1 MNRLVYKVTD
11 ADLFCV
17 IQISL
22 CKELISNSIMQTLQ
36 IQLPD
41 SINIETQEIQ
51 LLLASRLY
59 EKGLLSVGQ
68 AAQMTGLSKRTFME
82 LLGRY
87 QVSVLNYPAE
97 DIMQDFENA

>member
-1 MNRLVYKVTD
+1 
-11 ADLFCV
+11 
-17 IQISL
+17 
-22 CKELISNSIMQTLQ
+22 MQTLQ

-59 EKGLLSVGQ
+59 ENGLLSVGQ
-68 AAQMTGLSKRTFME
+68 ASQMAGFSKRTFME
-82 LLGRY
+82 LLRRY

-97 DIMQDFENA
+97 EIMQDFENA

>member
-1 MNRLVYKVTD
+1 
-11 ADLFCV
+11 
-17 IQISL
+17 
-22 CKELISNSIMQTLQ
+22 MQTLQ

-41 SINIETQEIQ
+41 SINIDTQEIQ
-51 LLLASRLY
+51 MLLASKLY

-82 LLGRY
+82 LLGHY

-97 DIMQDFENA
+97 DIKQDFKNA

>member
-1 MNRLVYKVTD
+1 
-11 ADLFCV
+11 
-17 IQISL
+17 
-22 CKELISNSIMQTLQ
+22 MQTLQ

-41 SINIETQEIQ
+41 SIQIDAQEIQ

-68 AAQMTGLSKRTFME
+68 AAQMAGFSKRAFME
-82 LLGRY
+82 LLGHY

-97 DIMQDFENA
+97 DITEDFENA

>member
-1 MNRLVYKVTD
+1 
-11 ADLFCV
+11 
-17 IQISL
+17 
-22 CKELISNSIMQTLQ
+22 MQTLQ

-51 LLLASRLY
+51 MLLASKLY

-82 LLGRY
+82 LLGHY

-97 DIMQDFENA
+97 DITQDFENA

>member
-1 MNRLVYKVTD
+1 
-11 ADLFCV
+11 
-17 IQISL
+17 
-22 CKELISNSIMQTLQ
+22 MQTLQ

-41 SINIETQEIQ
+41 SVHIDAQEIQ

-68 AAQMTGLSKRTFME
+68 AAQMSGFSKRAFME
-82 LLGRY
+82 LLGHY

-97 DIMQDFENA
+97 DITEDFENA

>member
-1 MNRLVYKVTD
+1 
-11 ADLFCV
+11 
-17 IQISL
+17 
-22 CKELISNSIMQTLQ
+22 MQTLQ

-51 LLLASRLY
+51 LLLASKLY
-59 EKGLLSVGQ
+59 ENGLLSVGQ
-68 AAQMTGLSKRTFME
+68 AAQMAGFSKRTFME